1 LKKLWAA
8 STHEP
13 AVLKKSADFSE
24 SQRTF
29 QKVSRLFRKS
39 ADFSESQQTF
49 QKVSGLFRKSAD
61 FSESQRTF
69 QKVSGLFR
77 KSADFS
83 ESQRTFQKVSRLFRK
98 SADFSESQRTFQKVS
113 GLFRK
118 SADFS
123 ESQQTFQKVSGLSK
137 SRLNFSKVRRIGLA
151 SRRNYGCALLLRFRA
166 IGLSQNRRI
175 LVSFAGFPGNWGL
188 TKISSGDPCPTL
200 TLPGENPAVQQEH
213 AQNRHSFAELS
224 SLMSEIQELRL
235 RVSLSP
241 HLHPLLAFLI
251 NYRDHVAINY
261 RDHAQREWVKK
272 CQQQQNKNR
281 LKRSSI

>member
-1 LKKLWAA
+1 MRGLLVLPCLSQHTLSLLIHCPSKSPHVSRSLRSDEASPSLKKLWAA

-83 ESQRTFQKVSRLFRK
+83 ESQRTFQKVS
-98 SADFSESQRTFQKVS
+98 

-137 SRLNFSKVRRIGLA
+137 SRLNFSNVRRIRLA

-175 LVSFAGFPGNWGL
+175 LVSFAGCPGNWGL

-200 TLPGENPAVQQEH
+200 TLPGENPAVQQEP

-224 SLMSEIQELRL
+224 SLMSELQELPL
-235 RVSLSP
+235 RV
-241 HLHPLLAFLI
+241 
-251 NYRDHVAINY
+251 
-261 RDHAQREWVKK
+261 
-272 CQQQQNKNR
+272 
-281 LKRSSI
+281 